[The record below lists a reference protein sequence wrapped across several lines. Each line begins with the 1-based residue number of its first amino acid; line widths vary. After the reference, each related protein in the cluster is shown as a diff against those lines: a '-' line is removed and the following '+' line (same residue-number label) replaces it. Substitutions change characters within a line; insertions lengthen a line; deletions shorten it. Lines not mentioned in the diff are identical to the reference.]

1 MTKEEQIK
9 ELTEKLL
16 ALMAPDMNQPA
27 LKTPQPESHLN
38 NLTLNEVNTY
48 AKTINDLKNGLNVE
62 VDVVRRIMKRVDEV
76 YGKCENYQYTA
87 PLYEDFERILKG

>member
-9 ELTEKLL
+9 ALTEKLL
-16 ALMAPDMNQPA
+16 ALMAPDMNQPI
-27 LKTPQPESHLN
+27 LQTPQPESNSH

-62 VDVVRRIMKRVDEV
+62 VDVVRQIMRRVDEV
-76 YGKCENYQYTA
+76 YGKCENYKYTA
-87 PLYEDFERILKG
+87 PLYEDFEKILKE